1 MRYLYKTIYS
11 INGNSTIRRNSKRIM
26 VSANLMI
33 LSLKGSVSCT
43 VITLL
48 PKLVYPYFLTQ
59 ILQ

>member
-1 MRYLYKTIYS
+1 
-11 INGNSTIRRNSKRIM
+11 M

-48 PKLVYPYFLTQ
+48 PKLVCPYFLEPAPVKNEVFIET
-59 ILQ
+59 LRNLRDKSLDTP